1 MDKINEIIKIYDKM
15 YIKQIKKI
23 LKVLEEQD
31 NMVNSCKNNLYASG
45 ELLISIMKMIET
57 NHVNVALPCLRN
69 VYEMLLK
76 AIILEDNQDMMESYN
91 KIIKDIEKDRMSEV
105 RKYVSKNFNKYFSII
120 EKDEIFENTLGEGIL
135 TYIYKCLCRYSHAT
149 KVSEFVYLIEKED
162 DLKGLFNLYLSLF
175 LVYQIVLLYIDAV
188 CTKLNLEKLN
198 NEIFLVSGI
207 IFLNT
212 INVLT
217 ILKSKIEDIKD
228 EITLSYYNKDDS
240 KKILG
245 EPDDLFKIRIEEEKE
260 LSTFFIEG
268 IKTEIESIN
277 VQKEIVDNYCKIF
290 FKKYFTQ
297 KQLEKIDKI
306 IKSIKKGERT

>member
-149 KVSEFVYLIEKED
+149 KVSEFVYLIEKEN

-217 ILKSKIEDIKD
+217 ILKSKIEDIK
-228 EITLSYYNKDDS
+228 EYS

-277 VQKEIVDNYCKIF
+277 VQKEIVDDYCNRF
-290 FKKYFTQ
+290 LKKYFTQ

>member
-162 DLKGLFNLYLSLF
+162 DLKGLFNLFLSLF

-217 ILKSKIEDIKD
+217 ILKSKIEDIK
-228 EITLSYYNKDDS
+228 EYS

>member
-149 KVSEFVYLIEKED
+149 KVSEFVYLIEKEN

-217 ILKSKIEDIKD
+217 ILKSKIEDIK
-228 EITLSYYNKDDS
+228 EYS

-245 EPDDLFKIRIEEEKE
+245 EPDDLFKIRIEEEKK

-290 FKKYFTQ
+290 LKKYFTQ

>member
-120 EKDEIFENTLGEGIL
+120 EKDEIFENTLEEGIL

-217 ILKSKIEDIKD
+217 ILKSKIEDIK
-228 EITLSYYNKDDS
+228 EYS

>member
-217 ILKSKIEDIKD
+217 ILKSKIEDIK
-228 EITLSYYNKDDS
+228 EYS

-260 LSTFFIEG
+260 LSTFFIEC

>member
-149 KVSEFVYLIEKED
+149 KVSEFVYLIEKEN

-207 IFLNT
+207 IFFNT

-217 ILKSKIEDIKD
+217 ILKSKIEDIK
-228 EITLSYYNKDDS
+228 EYS

-290 FKKYFTQ
+290 LKKYFTQ

>member
-217 ILKSKIEDIKD
+217 ILKSKIEDIK
-228 EITLSYYNKDDS
+228 EYS

-290 FKKYFTQ
+290 LKKYFTQ

>member
-120 EKDEIFENTLGEGIL
+120 EKDEIFENALGEGIL

-149 KVSEFVYLIEKED
+149 KVSEFVYLIEKEN

-217 ILKSKIEDIKD
+217 ILKSKIEDIK
-228 EITLSYYNKDDS
+228 EYS

-277 VQKEIVDNYCKIF
+277 VQKEIIDNYCKIF
-290 FKKYFTQ
+290 LKKYFTQ

>member
-76 AIILEDNQDMMESYN
+76 AIVLEDNQDMRESYN

-120 EKDEIFENTLGEGIL
+120 EKDETFENILGEGIL

-149 KVSEFVYLIEKED
+149 KVNEFVYLIEKEN

-198 NEIFLVSGI
+198 NEIFLVSSI

-212 INVLT
+212 MNVLA

-228 EITLSYYNKDDS
+228 YSE
-240 KKILG
+240 KILG
-245 EPDDLFKIRIEEEKE
+245 EPDDLFKIRIKEEKE
-260 LSTFFIEG
+260 LSTFFIED
-268 IKTEIESIN
+268 IKTQIESIN
-277 VQKEIVDNYCKIF
+277 VQKEIIDNYCNRVL
-290 FKKYFTQ
+290 KKFFTQ
-297 KQLEKIDKI
+297 KQLEKIDEV
-306 IKSIKKGERT
+306 IKSIKEGEKR

>member
-91 KIIKDIEKDRMSEV
+91 KTIKDIEKDRMSEV

-217 ILKSKIEDIKD
+217 ILKSKIEDIK
-228 EITLSYYNKDDS
+228 EYS

>member
-23 LKVLEEQD
+23 LKVLDEQD
-31 NMVNSCKNNLYASG
+31 DMDDSCKNNLCAAG

-57 NHVNVALPCLRN
+57 NNVNVALPCLRN

-76 AIILEDNQDMMESYN
+76 AIILEDNQNMRESYN
-91 KIIKDIEKDRMSEV
+91 KIIKDTEKDRMSEV
-105 RKYVSKNFNKYFSII
+105 RKYVGENFNKYFSII

-149 KVSEFVYLIEKED
+149 KVNEFVYLIEKEN
-162 DLKGLFNLYLSLF
+162 DLKELFNLYLSLF
-175 LVYQIVLLYIDAV
+175 LVYQIILVYIDAV
-188 CTKLNLEKLN
+188 CTKLKLEKLN

-207 IFLNT
+207 IFLNA
-212 INVLT
+212 INVLA

-228 EITLSYYNKDDS
+228 YSE
-240 KKILG
+240 KILG

-260 LSTFFIEG
+260 LSTFFIED
-268 IKTEIESIN
+268 IKTQIESIN
-277 VQKEIVDNYCKIF
+277 VQKEIVDNYCKRVLR
-290 FKKYFTQ
+290 KYFTR
-297 KQLEKIDKI
+297 KQLGKIDEI
-306 IKSIKKGERT
+306 IKSIKEGERI

>member
-120 EKDEIFENTLGEGIL
+120 EKNEIFENTLGEGIL

-149 KVSEFVYLIEKED
+149 KVSEFVYLIEKEN

-217 ILKSKIEDIKD
+217 ILKSKIEDIK
-228 EITLSYYNKDDS
+228 EYS

-290 FKKYFTQ
+290 LKKYFTQ

>member
-31 NMVNSCKNNLYASG
+31 NMVNSCKNNLYVSG

-120 EKDEIFENTLGEGIL
+120 EKDEIFENTLGGRHFN
-135 TYIYKCLCRYSHAT
+135 IYL
-149 KVSEFVYLIEKED
+149 
-162 DLKGLFNLYLSLF
+162 
-175 LVYQIVLLYIDAV
+175 
-188 CTKLNLEKLN
+188 
-198 NEIFLVSGI
+198 
-207 IFLNT
+207 
-212 INVLT
+212 
-217 ILKSKIEDIKD
+217 
-228 EITLSYYNKDDS
+228 
-240 KKILG
+240 
-245 EPDDLFKIRIEEEKE
+245 
-260 LSTFFIEG
+260 
-268 IKTEIESIN
+268 
-277 VQKEIVDNYCKIF
+277 
-290 FKKYFTQ
+290 
-297 KQLEKIDKI
+297 
-306 IKSIKKGERT
+306 

>member
-120 EKDEIFENTLGEGIL
+120 EKDEIFEDTLEEGIL

-217 ILKSKIEDIKD
+217 ILKSKIEDIK
-228 EITLSYYNKDDS
+228 EYS